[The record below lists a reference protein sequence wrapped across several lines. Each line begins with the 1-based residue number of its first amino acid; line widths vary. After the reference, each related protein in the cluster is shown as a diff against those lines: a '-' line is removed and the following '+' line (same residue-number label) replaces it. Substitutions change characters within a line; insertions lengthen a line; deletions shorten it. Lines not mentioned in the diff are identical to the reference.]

1 MESPAALGAGEP
13 HSQPFF
19 GLRLSGGSDQTSG
32 VARLREWDPGL
43 PWMMDE
49 GKEGCSEK
57 SRASEGR
64 GGGKKCSCRQKGRR
78 QRKGVFRETKLN
90 LQLPCFLMVRPL
102 WCFVTFYPNLW

>member
-19 GLRLSGGSDQTSG
+19 GLRLSGGRDQTSG

-49 GKEGCSEK
+49 GKRGALK
-57 SRASEGR
+57 SPGPVKGGVVGR
-64 GGGKKCSCRQKGRR
+64 NVPADRRGEDRGKGYLGRQ
-78 QRKGVFRETKLN
+78 N
-90 LQLPCFLMVRPL
+90 S
-102 WCFVTFYPNLW
+102 TFNFPVSSWSGPYGAL